1 MRLLFFSQLGS
12 NVAVCSKERIVV
24 FCSPVVWELRD
35 LRKSWKPSHCW
46 EEQLNL
52 WTSSG
57 LQYKVATQSPTMQH
71 QAYTSLSWIWYY
83 PEGIKMYGDVSKLKA
98 SFLTGLVVIAFWS
111 SVHRCFWITERHSP
125 QWPAETPTLLV
136 GIFFLGLGTVLYL
149 GCIPDYWHT
158 PVEWRIREEL
168 CCMAFWFFFSAR
180 EQHMGGHLHDNG
192 APQQN
197 SGFAINRFDRELV
210 GGSPWV
216 AKWRGLRIRITLV
229 VWISSNRMHMISCFL
244 ATLNM
249 YLSLAQPSTDWV
261 LPQ

>member
-1 MRLLFFSQLGS
+1 MCFLSPHEMIFFLSQLGT

-57 LQYKVATQSPTMQH
+57 LQYKVATRSPTMQH
-71 QAYTSLSWIWYY
+71 QAYTSLSWIRYD

-98 SFLTGLVVIAFWS
+98 SFLSGLVVIAFLS
-111 SVHRCFWITERHSP
+111 SVHSCFWITERLSP
-125 QWPAETPTLLV
+125 QWPAATPTLLV

-158 PVEWRIREEL
+158 PVEGWIREKL
-168 CCMAFWFFFSAR
+168 HALWPSGSSA
-180 EQHMGGHLHDNG
+180 Q
-192 APQQN
+192 
-197 SGFAINRFDRELV
+197 LV
-210 GGSPWV
+210 SNTWGVISMTMV
-216 AKWRGLRIRITLV
+216 HHNKTV
-229 VWISSNRMHMISCFL
+229 VS
-244 ATLNM
+244 
-249 YLSLAQPSTDWV
+249 PSTG
-261 LPQ
+261 LTES